1 MINRVTL
8 VGRLTRDPEIH
19 ASAKGTPV
27 AKLRLATNEY
37 ARDEEGNRQDNVEYH
52 SAVAFGRLA
61 QVCQEFLTRGKLVY
75 LEGRL
80 RTREWEG
87 KDGFRRFTTEIVV
100 DILQMLSPRTGA
112 PAPEILDAAP
122 APEPPGP
129 VPEAPN
135 SRRGRRVAAEASVA

>member
-1 MINRVTL
+1 MINRVIL

-19 ASAKGTPV
+19 TSARGNLV

-37 ARDEEGNRQDNVEYH
+37 ARDDEGNRQDSVEYH
-52 SAVAFGRLA
+52 SAVTFGKLA
-61 QVCQEFLTRGKLVY
+61 SVCQEFLTRGKLLY

-100 DILQMLSPRTGA
+100 DILQMLSPRAGASTPEIADA
-112 PAPEILDAAP
+112 PAG
-122 APEPPGP
+122 PEPPGP
-129 VPEAPN
+129 IPDPPRSPRARRTAVEA
-135 SRRGRRVAAEASVA
+135 GVA

>member
-19 ASAKGTPV
+19 SSARGAPV

-37 ARDEEGNRQDNVEYH
+37 ARDEEGNRQDAVEYH
-52 SAVAFGRLA
+52 SAVAFGKLA
-61 QVCQEFLTRGKLVY
+61 SVCQEFLSRGKLVY

-112 PAPEILDAAP
+112 PAPEVHDVTGP
-122 APEPPGP
+122 PDPPGP
-129 VPEAPN
+129 VPEAPL
-135 SRRGRRVAAEASVA
+135 SLRRRAVEAGVS

>member
-19 ASAKGTPV
+19 SSAKGTLV

-37 ARDEEGNRQDNVEYH
+37 ARDDEGNRQENVEYH
-52 SAVAFGRLA
+52 SAVAFGKLA
-61 QVCQEFLTRGKLVY
+61 GICQEFLVRGKLVY

-100 DILQMLSPRTGA
+100 DILQMLSPRAGA
-112 PAPEILDAAP
+112 STPEIVDAP
-122 APEPPGP
+122 PGPEPPGP
-129 VPEAPN
+129 IPDPPRSPRARRTPVEA
-135 SRRGRRVAAEASVA
+135 GVA